1 MRPDNICKICTIKS
15 MPTIWVGEWNRSE
28 WKVKKCFLFF
38 HTKANVCDTPPFVSE
53 IGPEWLVM
61 RELYHSPDLVAQ
73 LFEKSELKRPS
84 MLWQRLVFVVW
95 CFAALHYCDASVV
108 KYHRNNKSQVHLCF
122 RGNTFVE
129 ELWLSF
135 KCQTVDCIRNI
146 FPRTMFTRQTVEY
159 WHSGFNL
166 SSGDYCW

>member
-1 MRPDNICKICTIKS
+1 MFVRPDNICKICNIKS

-28 WKVKKCFLFF
+28 WKVKKVSCFSSQKPTHVTLPLLCQ
-38 HTKANVCDTPPFVSE
+38 K
-53 IGPEWLVM
+53 L
-61 RELYHSPDLVAQ
+61 AQ
-73 LFEKSELKRPS
+73 NDSSWGNCTIHRTLLKRPS